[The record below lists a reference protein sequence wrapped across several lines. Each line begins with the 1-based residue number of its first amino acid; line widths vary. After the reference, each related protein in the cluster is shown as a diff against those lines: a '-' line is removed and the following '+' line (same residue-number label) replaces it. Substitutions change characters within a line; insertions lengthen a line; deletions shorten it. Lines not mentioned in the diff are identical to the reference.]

1 MIISNKHGISEFRHE
16 SSNDLTKLENILPH
30 GIFAAGVAYVPTQEK
45 QKNKKNKQ
53 TRKHLEKKK
62 SQNFIEL

>member
-45 QKNKKNKQ
+45 EKKQKKQ
-53 TRKHLEKKK
+53 T
-62 SQNFIEL
+62 N